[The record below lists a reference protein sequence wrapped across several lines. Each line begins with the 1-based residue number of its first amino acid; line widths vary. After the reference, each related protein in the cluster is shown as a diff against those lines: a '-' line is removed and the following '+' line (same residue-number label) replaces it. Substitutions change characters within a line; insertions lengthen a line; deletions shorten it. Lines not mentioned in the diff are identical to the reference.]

1 MDDFEMDS
9 SGSST
14 DAEEVDLSVSTEDVS
29 SQEVFSDQIEAGE
42 LTDEGSETEETGEN
56 GSTEQVSNSET
67 SFSADTEGSEE
78 EQENSFVSNTPFIT
92 DSSDDLVSY
101 ISVPSGYDVIA
112 VANIPNYTNAFI
124 VLIFAI
130 GSLLGFMFARI
141 ASWR

>member
-1 MDDFEMDS
+1 MDDFEMDI

-29 SQEVFSDQIEAGE
+29 LQEVFSEQIEAGE
-42 LTDEGSETEETGEN
+42 LTDEDSETEETGEN
-56 GSTEQVSNSET
+56 GSTEQVSEIET
-67 SFSADTEGSEE
+67 SFYADTEGSEA
-78 EQENSFVSNTPFIT
+78 EQENSYASDTPFT
-92 DSSDDLVSY
+92 ADSSDDLVSY